1 MAGADAVMDT
11 PVADVSPM
19 QAQVEA
25 LGADAPPRIDKDYLD
40 LFLTRAAE
48 LGVNDIC
55 FQTGSPIQVA
65 IHSST
70 YYATRRSI
78 GTNELENILTDMY
91 HEQGRAMIA
100 GGEDIDYSYRIKL
113 SRTKYL
119 SFRANASAGLVE
131 EGDGIQISLRPIPSE
146 PGELAKMNV
155 APEILRGMFPD
166 QGLVLVVGTT
176 GSGKTTLLAA
186 VLRHRLETMTGEKL
200 ITVEAPIEFLH
211 TTYKWRPGNLCM
223 QSEVGRHTKSFAAFT
238 RGSLRRMPRTMLVGE
253 MRDQETFRAGLTAG
267 LSGTCVYGTAHA
279 KGVSETIGRIL
290 SEFDASEQ
298 MARCS
303 DLLQAVKLILVQRL
317 VPSLDGRRVPLREYL
332 VFDDHVKNELSTA
345 AAQSIDKLILR
356 TRELVEERGESLLA
370 SVKRYVDED
379 RVDPALLGTLS
390 MEMKGA

>member
-1 MAGADAVMDT
+1 MDS
-11 PVADVSPM
+11 PVADIGPLE
-19 QAQVEA
+19 AQVAA
-25 LGADAPPRIDKDYLD
+25 LGADAPAMFDRDYLD
-40 LFLTRAAE
+40 LFLTRCFEFGA
-48 LGVNDIC
+48 NDIC

-65 IHSST
+65 IHGKT

-78 GTNELENILTDMY
+78 GSNEMAGILGMMY
-91 HEQGRAMIA
+91 GDEGVGMLA
-100 GGEDIDYSYRIKL
+100 GGEDIDYSYRIKQG
-113 SRTKYL
+113 RTKYL

-131 EGDGIQISLRPIPSE
+131 EGDGFQFSLRPIPSE
-146 PGELAKMNV
+146 PGILGSMDV

-186 VLRHRLETMTGEKL
+186 VLRHRLETMPGEKL

-290 SEFDASEQ
+290 SEFDPSEQ

-303 DLLQAVKLILVQRL
+303 DLLQAIKLVLVQRL
-317 VPSLDGRRVPLREYL
+317 VPALDGRRVPLREYL
-332 VFDDHVKNELSTA
+332 VFDDDVKNELSAA
-345 AAQSIDKLILR
+345 AAQSIDHLILR
-356 TRELVEERGESLLA
+356 TRELVDQRGENLLA
-370 SVKRYVDED
+370 SAKRFVDEG
-379 RVDPALLGTLS
+379 RVDPALLATLS